1 MQAAKRLR
9 HGAVHIKAERSARR
23 HARNPRC
30 TKDELRRDRLISK
43 VSPCFTFPQRLGSF
57 YLSLES
63 PLSHSIFYFLKE
75 NSLFFSSS
83 QSPSPQCHPAKRS
96 TSPAETTF
104 RGQIKPQLAHL
115 MEGFPGMKECGRC
128 EGGIAWESAA
138 GSRALLSSTS
148 TFHPLLLSQGL
159 SEKTFFLFSFFLFLF
174 FLFLS
179 VQTRT
184 MNSSSPAR
192 M

>member
-23 HARNPRC
+23 HAQKPRC

-43 VSPCFTFPQRLGSF
+43 LSACFTFPQRLGSF

-63 PLSHSIFYFLKE
+63 PFSHSIFYFLKE

-83 QSPSPQCHPAKRS
+83 QSPSPQCHPVKS
-96 TSPAETTF
+96 FSPVETTF

-115 MEGFPGMKECGRC
+115 MEGFPGMEECGRC
-128 EGGIAWESAA
+128 KGCIAWESAA
-138 GSRALLSSTS
+138 QLYGSALLYVNIPPPPP
-148 TFHPLLLSQGL
+148 FPRSQ
-159 SEKTFFLFSFFLFLF
+159 
-174 FLFLS
+174 
-179 VQTRT
+179 
-184 MNSSSPAR
+184 
-192 M
+192 